1 MRFGS
6 CCSRSFSC
14 RRLSLTSWSTF
25 PNCSSVSFWL
35 QNWLKNFFQFPWMM
49 LRIVLGWVNS
59 FYSYCLAI
67 RDPLFSNFWCSELM
81 LRKVW
86 QYVFFLNTLVFNLL
100 FLIYILISRNEILSF
115 DILYSNLIDGYC
127 VFSLL
132 KIFSRSVLLPVHIK
146 SISSKNLKY
155 IRENVLINGYVNFL
169 WKWFINMCHGASFN
183 LCVVIAIEN
192 RVL

>member
-25 PNCSSVSFWL
+25 PNCSSISFWL

-49 LRIVLGWVNS
+49 LKIVLGWVNS

-67 RDPLFSNFWCSELM
+67 WDPLFSNFWCSELM

-115 DILYSNLIDGYC
+115 DILYLNLIDGCC

-132 KIFSRSVLLPVHIK
+132 KKFSRSVLLPVHIK

-169 WKWFINMCHGASFN
+169 WKWFINMFHGASFS
-183 LCVVIAIEN
+183 LYVVIAIEN